1 MTDSEFLNWIAD
13 RFVNVHN
20 ESPNVDFVSRLR
32 SLASKLRTRREIIRD
47 AARRRDQMLEM
58 RKEGKTHEAI
68 AKHFGMSSSA
78 VYYTLYPER
87 RSYSKND
94 PRYDAGNKT

>member
-13 RFVNVHN
+13 RFINVHK

-32 SLASKLRTRREIIRD
+32 SLAFKLRTRKEIIRD
-47 AARRRDQMLEM
+47 AAQRRERMLKM

-68 AKHFGMSSSA
+68 AKHFGMSASA

-87 RSYSKND
+87 RSYAKDD
-94 PRYDAGNKT
+94 PRSKGSLK